1 LEWSSIFYLPHI
13 SKTGSV
19 RLEHTDEREE
29 CVRMVQVILSLF
41 VAYGIVIGGSIAGGL
56 GAFLTEK
63 PPMLTMY
70 ELADQLK
77 IWGLVGA
84 LGGTF
89 DSFLQIEKIFVGNF
103 SPVLKQLIMILA
115 AFIGAHAGTISIQW
129 LVQVRA

>member
-1 LEWSSIFYLPHI
+1 
-13 SKTGSV
+13 
-19 RLEHTDEREE
+19 
-29 CVRMVQVILSLF
+29 MVQVILTLF

-129 LVQVRA
+129 LVQVRG

>member
-1 LEWSSIFYLPHI
+1 M
-13 SKTGSV
+13 
-19 RLEHTDEREE
+19 
-29 CVRMVQVILSLF
+29 RMYQVILTLF
-41 VAYGIVIGGSIAGGL
+41 VAYGIVLGGAITGGI
-56 GAFLTEK
+56 GAFFTEK
-63 PPMLTMY
+63 APLLTMY
-70 ELADQLK
+70 QMADQLK

-129 LVQVRA
+129 LVQIRS